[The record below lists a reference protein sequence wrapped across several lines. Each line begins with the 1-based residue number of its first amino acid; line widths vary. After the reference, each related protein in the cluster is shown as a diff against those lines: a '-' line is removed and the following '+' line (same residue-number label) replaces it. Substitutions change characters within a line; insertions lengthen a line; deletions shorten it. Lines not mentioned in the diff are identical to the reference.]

1 MTTKQERAMEEMVM
15 RVVAR
20 DLRKTVEM
28 PALRSEV
35 SEFSLAFGSWRL
47 EQELKVTGVM
57 PAFEAEE
64 LRSIS
69 EAA

>member
-1 MTTKQERAMEEMVM
+1 MTKQEQAMEEMVM
-15 RVVAR
+15 RVVSR

-35 SEFSLAFGSWRL
+35 SEFGLAFGSWSS
-47 EQELKVTGVM
+47 EQSLRDTCVM

-64 LRSIS
+64 LREIS